1 MNLLMLDEQ
10 TAIVEKSQ
18 VPLIRLL
25 EQEGITVVPVPMPH
39 ARTLGGAIH
48 CVTLDL
54 QRD

>member
-1 MNLLMLDEQ
+1 
-10 TAIVEKSQ
+10 
-18 VPLIRLL
+18 
-25 EQEGITVVPVPMPH
+25 VVPVPMRH